1 MAHKNLLLCLI
12 VSTLLLGYTRVYA
25 QDKYTTKGDK
35 AWENKQVFEALKNY
49 EMALGS
55 KTEDPY
61 LNMRVAQCYLI
72 LGPKNKALELAN
84 KAVKLS
90 EKPSGEMN
98 FTLAQALHISHKF
111 DEAIKYYQ
119 QSDPSNTNKKAM
131 SKYISECG
139 YGKQYIG
146 APKDYKITNAGA
158 TVNTQHQEYLP
169 QITADLSKLF
179 FTSRRP
185 GSTGNKVAEDGL
197 YYEDIYI
204 SGNQGGAWS
213 SPANPGA
220 PINTDGHD
228 ACIGVSEDGQTM
240 FLYRGSNGGDIYKSE
255 LNGKKWSNPEPLPFN
270 SATFETCAS
279 LSPDGRTLFF
289 VRALDF
295 TAQRDIFMC
304 RKTSADNWSKPLK
317 LPFNTEYDE
326 DSPYMHPDG
335 KTLYFSSKGHSSMG
349 GYDVFKTTLLP
360 GGAWSKPENLGY
372 PMNTAGDEIYF
383 VLGAEGKIGYYAS
396 NKDGGLGKQD
406 IYSIRMPVTAAAPKL
421 TLLKGQIKDA
431 TGKAI
436 EASITVNDNKTG
448 ELLGEYHS
456 NAETGEYLIALPADH
471 NYGITVEK
479 KGKLFYSENV
489 YLSSSEGYKQ
499 EKKDIVLAESKSG
512 SKIVLKNVFFD
523 TGQDQLRVESKT
535 ELMRVAKLLKDNP
548 TISIEISGHTD
559 NVGSETSNQQLS
571 EKRAQAAVSF
581 LIQNGIPANR
591 LKAVGY
597 GSKQPVADNNT
608 EAGKQLNRRTE
619 LKIL

>member
-1 MAHKNLLLCLI
+1 MIKKLLLLCLI
-12 VSTLLLGYTRVYA
+12 FFVLLVKPIEVFA
-25 QDKYTTKGDK
+25 QDKYTSKGDK
-35 AWENKQVFEALKNY
+35 AFENKQVFEALKNY
-49 EMALGS
+49 EMALGA
-55 KTEDPY
+55 KPEDPY

-72 LGPKNKALELAN
+72 LGPKSKALELAN
-84 KAVKLS
+84 KAIKLT
-90 EKPSGEMN
+90 EKPSGELN
-98 FTLAQALHISHKF
+98 FTMAQALHVNHKF
-111 DEAIKYYQ
+111 DEAIGFYQ
-119 QSDPSNTNKKAM
+119 KSDPANTNKKAI

-139 YGKQYIG
+139 YGKQYVG
-146 APKDYKITNAGA
+146 QPKDYKITNAGA
-158 TVNTQHQEYLP
+158 TVNTENQEYLP

-185 GSTGNKVAEDGL
+185 GSTGGKTAEDGL
-197 YYEDIYI
+197 YFEDVYI

-220 PINTDGHD
+220 PINTEGHD

-255 LNGKKWSNPEPLPFN
+255 LDGKKWSNPEPLPFN
-270 SATFETCAS
+270 SAIFETCAS

-289 VRALDF
+289 VRAMDF
-295 TAQRDIFMC
+295 SSQRDLFMC
-304 RKTSADNWSKPLK
+304 RKTTGDNWSKPLK

-326 DSPYMHPDG
+326 DAPYMHPDG

-349 GYDVFKTTLLP
+349 GYDVFKVNQLP

-372 PMNTAGDEIYF
+372 PMNTAVDEIYF

-396 NKDGGLGKQD
+396 NKEGGLGKQD
-406 IYSIRMPVTAAAPKL
+406 LYSIRMPVTAAAPKL
-421 TLLKGQIKDA
+421 TLLKGQVKDA
-431 TGKAI
+431 GGKAI
-436 EASITVNDNKTG
+436 EANITVNDNLTG
-448 ELLGEYHS
+448 EVLGEYHS
-456 NAETGEYLIALPADH
+456 NAETGEYLIALPSDH

-489 YLSSSEGYKQ
+489 YLSANEGFKQ
-499 EKKDIVLAESKSG
+499 QKKDIVLAESKSG
-512 SKIVLKNVFFD
+512 SKMVLKNVFFD
-523 TGQDQLRVESKT
+523 TGKDQLRAESKT
-535 ELMRVAKLLKDNP
+535 ELLRVAKLLKDNP
-548 TISIEISGHTD
+548 TINIEISGHTD
-559 NVGSETSNQQLS
+559 NVGSETTNQQLS

-581 LIQNGIPANR
+581 LIQNGIPAAR

-608 EAGKQLNRRTE
+608 EAGKQMNRRTE